1 MTEDVRV
8 SSITMTSHFA
18 FLFPTGSETPGS
30 DKWAHPAPVSRGFLL
45 DATSHLGL
53 LLLSFPC
60 TDWGPEP
67 LICTPCV
74 DSASAGSASPAS
86 FFFFFPLPLWLQ
98 TCTSDQHLIK
108 HTQVCL
114 KSNLE
119 QISQDGPN
127 TVDMTKVN
135 THSAHARRHACTHT
149 HTRSCVHCE

>member
-1 MTEDVRV
+1 M
-8 SSITMTSHFA
+8 
-18 FLFPTGSETPGS
+18 
-30 DKWAHPAPVSRGFLL
+30 

-86 FFFFFPLPLWLQ
+86 FFFFSPLPLWLQ

-135 THSAHARRHACTHT
+135 THSAHAHVRRHACTHT
-149 HTRSCVHCE
+149 HTHRVALTVSNSRVMPIVFPHWVPRRKPVFYEF